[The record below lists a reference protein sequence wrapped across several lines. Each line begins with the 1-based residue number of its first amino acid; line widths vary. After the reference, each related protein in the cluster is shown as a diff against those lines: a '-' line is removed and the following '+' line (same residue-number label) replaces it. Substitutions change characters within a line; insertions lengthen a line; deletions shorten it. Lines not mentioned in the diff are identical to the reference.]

1 MQGGKRHNMNT
12 PYNATNLNEYM
23 YLYILEL
30 SICMEINILNYK
42 TVRNIMINQLI
53 F

>member
-23 YLYILEL
+23 YLYIYIY
-30 SICMEINILNYK
+30 ICMEINILN
-42 TVRNIMINQLI
+42 
-53 F
+53 

>member
-30 SICMEINILNYK
+30 SICMEINI
-42 TVRNIMINQLI
+42 VRNIMINQLI

>member
-30 SICMEINILNYK
+30 SICIEI
-42 TVRNIMINQLI
+42 VRNIIINQLI

>member
-23 YLYILEL
+23 YLYIRYIYLYGDE
-30 SICMEINILNYK
+30 Y
-42 TVRNIMINQLI
+42 T
-53 F
+53 